1 MVQIVSIPNYRW
13 QQFPSRL
20 RRLPGSLED
29 VELMVFEPAIGP
41 FAWGERKWRNPREGR
56 RLDKRVTLFTL
67 PCSVSVTE
75 DYETRAPGECK
86 RIGGF
91 IRSAIA
97 QYGWEE
103 PLLWCSSPV
112 CAGFYQDI
120 PHSGLVYDCD
130 RSWAGL
136 APDEWEAALCDG
148 ADIVF
153 AASPL
158 LEGQLSPACHNLALV
173 PNGFDE
179 ALFAQGIGSSLRTP
193 HDLADIPHPIFGMLG
208 GCGREVNLAPLI
220 YAAKAQPDWS
230 FVLVGEVSRYNP
242 DCNAVAQLPNVHVLG
257 EKSYVSQPHYLGH
270 FDVCLSLSGS
280 DGSESVLP
288 EAFYACLQTGKPIVT
303 LTARP
308 ELDQYTDV
316 VYPTHFD
323 IEFLDACRRAL
334 AETGEMLPRT
344 RKAHAEEASWSA
356 RIAQCQ
362 RILHGTALL

>member
-20 RRLPGSLED
+20 RRLPGSLEQ
-29 VELMVFEPAIGP
+29 VELMVFEPAIGR
-41 FAWGERKWRNPREGR
+41 FDWGERKWRHPREGR

-67 PCSVSVTE
+67 PCSVSVAE

-86 RIGGF
+86 RIGSF

-103 PLLWCSSPV
+103 PLLWCSSPA

-130 RSWAGL
+130 RSWDGL
-136 APDEWEAALCDG
+136 VPDEWEAALCDG
-148 ADIVF
+148 ADVVF

-158 LEGQLSPACHNLALV
+158 LEEQLSPVCHNLALV
-173 PNGFDE
+173 PNGFDDS
-179 ALFAQGIGSSLRTP
+179 LFAQSGGDGLRTP
-193 HDLADIPHPIFGMLG
+193 HDLAAIPHPILGMLG
-208 GCGREVNLAPLI
+208 SCGRETNLAPLI

-230 FVLVGEVSRYNP
+230 FVLVGGVSRYARGYDALAP
-242 DCNAVAQLPNVHVLG
+242 LPNVHVLG
-257 EKSYVSQPHYLGH
+257 EKSYVSLPHYLGH

-280 DGSESVLP
+280 EAEESVLP
-288 EAFYACLQTGKPIVT
+288 EAFYAYLQTGKPIVT
-303 LTARP
+303 LTAGP
-308 ELDQYTDV
+308 ELDQYADV
-316 VYPTHFD
+316 VYPAHFD

-334 AETGEMLPRT
+334 AETGETLPRT
-344 RKAHAEEASWSA
+344 RRDYAREASWSE
-356 RIAQCQ
+356 RLAQCH